1 MCWGRI
7 ADRVNSILWRVKIAR
22 MRGWEG
28 LEQEQRKN
36 NVSLPDALV
45 NVILALFIYFFL
57 ISQGYELWAGSV
69 VME

>member
-7 ADRVNSILWRVKIAR
+7 ADRVNSILWRLEIAR

-36 NVSLPDALV
+36 NISLPDALV
-45 NVILALFIYFFL
+45 NVILALFIFN
-57 ISQGYELWAGSV
+57 
-69 VME
+69 